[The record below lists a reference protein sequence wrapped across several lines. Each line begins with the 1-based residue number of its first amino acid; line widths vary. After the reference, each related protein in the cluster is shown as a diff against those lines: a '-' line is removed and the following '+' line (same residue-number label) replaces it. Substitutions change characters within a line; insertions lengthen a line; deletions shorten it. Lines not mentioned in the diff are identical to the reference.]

1 MLWFP
6 KGENYTVGNK
16 SSKKAGGEEKKQL
29 QWMRVKFHLKAGND
43 ISLISINI

>member
-16 SSKKAGGEEKKQL
+16 SSKKAGGGRGEEAT
-29 QWMRVKFHLKAGND
+29 MDEGE
-43 ISLISINI
+43 ISFKGR